1 MKTTLLFVLLI
12 FAVPV
17 LAQESG
23 LAELIGI
30 PVPEGLI
37 EAPDER
43 LVFDKPEG
51 RIIHAEFGGS
61 ITGQEVM
68 TFYRETLVQLG
79 WVLDSEGVENYRAS
93 FIRED
98 EGLTISIARE
108 EPLRVLL
115 DLGPRE
121 ETS

>member
-1 MKTTLLFVLLI
+1 MRII
-12 FAVPV
+12 FIFFLVFLASPT

-37 EAPDER
+37 ETEEQR

-79 WVLDSEGVENYRAS
+79 WVLDTEGVENYRAS

-98 EGLTISIARE
+98 EGLIISIARE